1 MGPRWVR
8 RSPHDREIVRLA
20 LPAFGA
26 LIAEPLYLLADTA
39 IVGHLGTRQ
48 LGGIAIAAI
57 VLTATFGIFNFLA
70 YTTTGTVA
78 RHVGAGDE
86 RAAVEHGIDGIWLA
100 IGLGLALT
108 AVGVLVV
115 PAVTTVM
122 GASDAV
128 RPYAAEYLRI
138 SLLGAPF
145 VLVALAGAGYL
156 RGAQDTRTTLIVAVG
171 ANVANLVIELV
182 LVYGF
187 RTGIAGSAWGTVVAQ
202 VGAALVFVAIVRAR
216 ARVRHATFAIRGAG
230 IRAAAVVGGRLVVR
244 TGSLLLALLAT
255 TAVASRVSDTA
266 LAGHQVAFQ
275 IWTFLAL
282 ALDAIAIAGQALV
295 GRYLGAGDG
304 PGARA
309 VSRRMLELGIGAG
322 VAVAVAVALTRS
334 WLVLPFTNDPAVR
347 ELTVQVLWFVAV
359 LQPLAAAVFVLDGV
373 LIGAGDTRYLA
384 GAMVAATAGYSVL
397 LTVGAVT
404 GAGLL
409 WLWAAFGAWVFL
421 RWLGLYLRFRS
432 DRWIVTGTLRTP

>member
-1 MGPRWVR
+1 
-8 RSPHDREIVRLA
+8 
-20 LPAFGA
+20 
-26 LIAEPLYLLADTA
+26 
-39 IVGHLGTRQ
+39 
-48 LGGIAIAAI
+48 
-57 VLTATFGIFNFLA
+57 
-70 YTTTGTVA
+70 
-78 RHVGAGDE
+78 
-86 RAAVEHGIDGIWLA
+86 
-100 IGLGLALT
+100 
-108 AVGVLVV
+108 
-115 PAVTTVM
+115 
-122 GASDAV
+122 V
-128 RPYAAEYLRI
+128 RPFAAEYLRI

-187 RTGIAGSAWGTVVAQ
+187 HAGIAGSAWGTVVAQ
-202 VGAALVFVAIVRAR
+202 VGAALVFVAVVRAR

-255 TAVASRVSDTA
+255 TAIASRISDTA
-266 LAGHQVAFQ
+266 LASHQVAFQ

-334 WLVLPFTNDPAVR
+334 WLVLPFTDDRAVR
-347 ELTVQVLWFVAV
+347 DLTVQVLWFVAV

-384 GAMVAATAGYSVL
+384 GAMVAATAGYAVL
-397 LTVGAVT
+397 LAVGAAT